1 MLRKKQKLKRKKEK
15 KKKESKMMEERK
27 KELDVSHDWIMPGC
41 PPSPFTHE
49 AV

>member
-1 MLRKKQKLKRKKEK
+1 
-15 KKKESKMMEERK
+15 MMEERK
-27 KELDVSHDWIMPGC
+27 KELEESHDWIMSGC